1 MIARRREEA
10 APGNGDE
17 AVPAMLASIE
27 TSAARQRLK
36 AKRPHKAAFGEF
48 HPFNKI
54 RCEDAIC
61 RTSCR
66 DFFFRRREIHAGR
79 LVEIDQ
85 RVNRSVN
92 E

>member
-54 RCEDAIC
+54 RREDATY
-61 RTSCR
+61 RTLRR
-66 DFFFRRREIHAGR
+66 DFFFYWHKFTARR
-79 LVEIDQ
+79 LV
-85 RVNRSVN
+85 
-92 E
+92 